1 MKIIFIF
8 FAISILL
15 LDSKESF
22 ANLESKIIVKVENEI
37 VTNFEIKNK
46 ILSSLIISNQE
57 INQNNINK
65 YKKEVLNLLID
76 NKLKKIEVSKYKI
89 EKNTS
94 KTDAYIRSISSDIF
108 SLKEKFN
115 KNNLDFQLYF
125 EELTIEFM
133 WQELIYKLYANK
145 INVNEDIIKKEV
157 ANYIEEILNTII

>member
-1 MKIIFIF
+1 MRIIFNF
-8 FAISILL
+8 FVISILIL
-15 LDSKESF
+15 NSKISL

-46 ILSSLIISNQE
+46 ILSSLIISNEE

-115 KNNLDFQLYF
+115 KNN
-125 EELTIEFM
+125 
-133 WQELIYKLYANK
+133 
-145 INVNEDIIKKEV
+145 
-157 ANYIEEILNTII
+157 